1 MAIYGIAAFY
11 DIDLISLQHKTG
23 INIYAVLHKA

>member
-1 MAIYGIAAFY
+1 MAIYGIAVFY
-11 DIDLISLQHKTG
+11 DIDLISLQHKMH